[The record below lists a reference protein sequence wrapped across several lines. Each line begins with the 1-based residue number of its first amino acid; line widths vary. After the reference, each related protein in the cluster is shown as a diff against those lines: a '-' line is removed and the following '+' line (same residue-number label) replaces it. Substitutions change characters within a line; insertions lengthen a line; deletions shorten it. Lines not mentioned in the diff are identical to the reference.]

1 MGIRLSRGC
10 NWRLPRGRRAE
21 KISRSRT
28 RRCWAKERIG
38 MYAGEVVVGH
48 ADDYGILHEPVIK
61 MMKMTFGTNHLLAI
75 GAVALLL
82 LGGICC
88 DQGGVAEV
96 ESGRVLAR
104 IDEGAVT
111 EDEFKTAL
119 ARAAEKSPRS
129 YPGIDKPESV
139 LRHLVDEELVY
150 KKALEEGY
158 DKHPEVAR
166 LLRQAMVGRYLARNL
181 KPLLEG
187 VEVSED
193 EISTHY
199 RGHLDRYRTHEMAR
213 VAVISIRVPSGT
225 DDAGRLALVERA
237 RAALEE
243 ARALPAEVA
252 DFGDLA
258 ARYSD
263 DKRTRQAGGDVG
275 WIIRRAGAAGLPLDL
290 QEAVLDLDERGAL
303 TPVVETPA
311 ALYIG
316 RLMEIRPSR
325 LRPLSAVRKAVKELL
340 LRQAKDTARKG
351 FYSGLREGRDI
362 SIDHELLEEIGRPP
376 APVGPAAEG
385 GEARGGASSQGTL
398 RRAVEKLRTDG

>member
-1 MGIRLSRGC
+1 
-10 NWRLPRGRRAE
+10 
-21 KISRSRT
+21 
-28 RRCWAKERIG
+28 

-61 MMKMTFGTNHLLAI
+61 MMKMIFGTNHLLAI
-75 GAVALLL
+75 GTVALLL
-82 LGGICC
+82 LGGVGC

-119 ARAAEKSPRS
+119 ARAAEKASRS

-150 KKALEEGY
+150 TKALEEGY

-166 LLRQAMVGRYLARNL
+166 LLRQALVGRYLSRNL

-187 VEVSED
+187 VEVSD
-193 EISTHY
+193 EEVSRHY
-199 RGHLDRYRTHEMAR
+199 QDHLDRYRTHEMAR
-213 VAVISIRVPSGT
+213 IAVISIRVPSGT
-225 DDAGRLALVERA
+225 GAAGRLALVERA

-243 ARALPAEVA
+243 ARELPSGVA
-252 DFGDLA
+252 GFGDLA

-263 DKRTRQAGGDVG
+263 DKRTRQSGGDVG
-275 WIIRRAGAAGLPLDL
+275 WIIRREGAAGLHPDL
-290 QEAVLDLDERGAL
+290 QEAVLDLDDPGAL
-303 TPVVETPA
+303 TPLIETST

-316 RLMEIRPSR
+316 RLMEIRPSQ
-325 LRPLSAVRKAVKELL
+325 LRPLSAVRTAVKELL
-340 LRQAKDTARKG
+340 LRQAKDTARKR
-351 FYSGLREGRDI
+351 FYRELRSGRRI
-362 SIDHELLEEIGRPP
+362 SIDHELLKEIGNSSAP
-376 APVGPAAEG
+376 APADAARDEP
-385 GEARGGASSQGTL
+385 RASPSSPGTL
-398 RRAVEKLRTDG
+398 RRATEKLRTGG

>member
-1 MGIRLSRGC
+1 MMEMKFRT
-10 NWRLPRGRRAE
+10 NQLP
-21 KISRSRT
+21 
-28 RRCWAKERIG
+28 
-38 MYAGEVVVGH
+38 
-48 ADDYGILHEPVIK
+48 
-61 MMKMTFGTNHLLAI
+61 AI
-75 GAVALLL
+75 GAAALFLL
-82 LGGICC
+82 AGICC
-88 DQGGVAEV
+88 DRGGEAQGDR
-96 ESGRVLAR
+96 GRIVAR

-111 EDEFKTAL
+111 EEEFKEAL
-119 ARAAEKSPRS
+119 AGGAEKHPRIFQ
-129 YPGIDKPESV
+129 GIDKSESV

-150 KKALEEGY
+150 IKALEDGY
-158 DKHPEVAR
+158 EKHPEVER
-166 LLRQAMVGRYLARNL
+166 LLRQAVVGRYLARNL

-187 VEVSED
+187 VEVSDD
-193 EISTHY
+193 EVSRHY

-263 DKRTRQAGGDVG
+263 DKRTRQSGGDVG

>member
-1 MGIRLSRGC
+1 
-10 NWRLPRGRRAE
+10 
-21 KISRSRT
+21 
-28 RRCWAKERIG
+28 

-82 LGGICC
+82 LGGVCC

-150 KKALEEGY
+150 AKALEEGY

-187 VEVSED
+187 VEVSDD
-193 EISTHY
+193 EISRHY

-213 VAVISIRVPSGT
+213 IAVISIRGPSGT

-243 ARALPAEVA
+243 ARARPAEVA